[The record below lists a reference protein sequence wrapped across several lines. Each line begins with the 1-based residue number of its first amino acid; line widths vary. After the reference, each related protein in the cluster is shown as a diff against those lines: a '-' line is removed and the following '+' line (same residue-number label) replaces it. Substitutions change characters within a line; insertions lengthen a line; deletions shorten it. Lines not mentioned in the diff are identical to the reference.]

1 MLQMRRIAQYGLRQM
16 TRPVYLSSTRFE
28 SKSTNNIYEI
38 DFTLGDPEASNK
50 PAEDLKNPFQKE
62 KVVCILCKM
71 KIKPD
76 YKNIKLLSQFVSAFT
91 GRVYGRHITGLCKEK
106 QEMVEKEITKA
117 RQAGLMPYYFKNVEF
132 AHDPELF
139 DPDKPLR
146 NHPY

>member
-91 GRVYGRHITGLCKEK
+91 GRVYGRHITEVCLGQIILDHG
-106 QEMVEKEITKA
+106 QI
-117 RQAGLMPYYFKNVEF
+117 QMPYYFKNVEF